1 MLRKNPLGDLG
12 DSILSLFCQ
21 WFARTF
27 HLESSGSG
35 KHSQSLNYSV
45 IISNFIKIFF
55 LKIITIYGILFISLN
70 KIICKARVN
79 HWHGLCSN
87 LLYIY
92 GFDVGSGY
100 AFQDQGWKQR
110 NFLLCDLQE
119 VVRQSDQSMIDALQR
134 IRFGDYTAIEYFSK
148 NARKKPFSSE
158 EGVVY
163 LCVKNRTAERVN
175 DVRVS
180 KLSGQCDLRRDE
192 LRS

>member
-1 MLRKNPLGDLG
+1 MK
-12 DSILSLFCQ
+12 
-21 WFARTF
+21 
-27 HLESSGSG
+27 
-35 KHSQSLNYSV
+35 
-45 IISNFIKIFF
+45 
-55 LKIITIYGILFISLN
+55 
-70 KIICKARVN
+70 
-79 HWHGLCSN
+79 
-87 LLYIY
+87 YIY

>member
-1 MLRKNPLGDLG
+1 M
-12 DSILSLFCQ
+12 
-21 WFARTF
+21 
-27 HLESSGSG
+27 
-35 KHSQSLNYSV
+35 
-45 IISNFIKIFF
+45 
-55 LKIITIYGILFISLN
+55 
-70 KIICKARVN
+70 
-79 HWHGLCSN
+79 
-87 LLYIY
+87 
-92 GFDVGSGY
+92 GSGY

-175 DVRVS
+175 DVS
-180 KLSGQCDLRRDE
+180 EQSNLQLLRLQKSTDKKSE
-192 LRS
+192 HSYLGVPEMPCSS

>member
-1 MLRKNPLGDLG
+1 MR
-12 DSILSLFCQ
+12 S
-21 WFARTF
+21 RTRAGN
-27 HLESSGSG
+27 SA
-35 KHSQSLNYSV
+35 
-45 IISNFIKIFF
+45 IS
-55 LKIITIYGILFISLN
+55 
-70 KIICKARVN
+70 CCA
-79 HWHGLCSN
+79 
-87 LLYIY
+87 
-92 GFDVGSGY
+92 
-100 AFQDQGWKQR
+100 
-110 NFLLCDLQE
+110 

-163 LCVKNRTAERVN
+163 LCIKNRTAERVN

>member
-1 MLRKNPLGDLG
+1 MAKPV
-12 DSILSLFCQ
+12 SIIDTGFVL
-21 WFARTF
+21 
-27 HLESSGSG
+27 
-35 KHSQSLNYSV
+35 
-45 IISNFIKIFF
+45 IFF
-55 LKIITIYGILFISLN
+55 IFMDLM
-70 KIICKARVN
+70 
-79 HWHGLCSN
+79 W
-87 LLYIY
+87 
-92 GFDVGSGY
+92 DPGY

>member
-1 MLRKNPLGDLG
+1 MW
-12 DSILSLFCQ
+12 I
-21 WFARTF
+21 
-27 HLESSGSG
+27 
-35 KHSQSLNYSV
+35 
-45 IISNFIKIFF
+45 
-55 LKIITIYGILFISLN
+55 
-70 KIICKARVN
+70 
-79 HWHGLCSN
+79 GLCVPGPGLETAQFPAVRSA
-87 LLYIY
+87 
-92 GFDVGSGY
+92 G
-100 AFQDQGWKQR
+100 
-110 NFLLCDLQE
+110 
-119 VVRQSDQSMIDALQR
+119 VVRQSDQAMIDALQR

>member
-1 MLRKNPLGDLG
+1 MKKESPCSRKLHG
-12 DSILSLFCQ
+12 LSLYQNLLFFNGGVLDHPVGSLADALVAAHGGNIGFFLDLFQRLFGALC
-21 WFARTF
+21 T
-27 HLESSGSG
+27 SG
-35 KHSQSLNYSV
+35 QSL
-45 IISNFIKIFF
+45 IDIF
-55 LKIITIYGILFISLN
+55 LGGHQI
-70 KIICKARVN
+70 
-79 HWHGLCSN
+79 
-87 LLYIY
+87 
-92 GFDVGSGY
+92 
-100 AFQDQGWKQR
+100 
-110 NFLLCDLQE
+110 FLLCDLQE

>member
-1 MLRKNPLGDLG
+1 MDRSRYVVKNGREFAVTTT
-12 DSILSLFCQ
+12 ILT
-21 WFARTF
+21 A
-27 HLESSGSG
+27 
-35 KHSQSLNYSV
+35 
-45 IISNFIKIFF
+45 
-55 LKIITIYGILFISLN
+55 
-70 KIICKARVN
+70 
-79 HWHGLCSN
+79 
-87 LLYIY
+87 
-92 GFDVGSGY
+92 
-100 AFQDQGWKQR
+100 QGWKQH

-119 VVRQSDQSMIDALQR
+119 VVRQSDQAMIDALQR

-163 LCVKNRTAERVN
+163 LCVKNRTAERIN

>member
-1 MLRKNPLGDLG
+1 M
-12 DSILSLFCQ
+12 
-21 WFARTF
+21 
-27 HLESSGSG
+27 
-35 KHSQSLNYSV
+35 
-45 IISNFIKIFF
+45 
-55 LKIITIYGILFISLN
+55 
-70 KIICKARVN
+70 
-79 HWHGLCSN
+79 
-87 LLYIY
+87 
-92 GFDVGSGY
+92 GSGY

-180 KLSGQCDLRRDE
+180 KLSGQCDLRRGRKEKFHNVYATEKIPLGVFPVSIFDTGNT
-192 LRS
+192 

>member
-1 MLRKNPLGDLG
+1 M
-12 DSILSLFCQ
+12 
-21 WFARTF
+21 
-27 HLESSGSG
+27 
-35 KHSQSLNYSV
+35 
-45 IISNFIKIFF
+45 
-55 LKIITIYGILFISLN
+55 
-70 KIICKARVN
+70 
-79 HWHGLCSN
+79 GL
-87 LLYIY
+87 
-92 GFDVGSGY
+92 GY

-119 VVRQSDQSMIDALQR
+119 VVRQSDQAMIDALQR
-134 IRFGDYTAIEYFSK
+134 ICFGDYTAIEYFSK